1 MRAKAV
7 QTLEF
12 LTGGS
17 LLIRSLLR
25 LALIA
30 LIALLVSV
38 IDVDHWLDAAFVTLL
53 TIYAAAALV
62 WMVVLMQ
69 LPYRRWYGWASTTVD
84 VVFVLALCI
93 TSGAATFWL
102 LPVFL
107 LLPIPVVFLES
118 PVVTAALGV
127 TAATGYLAAGLV
139 YTARQKVHGPPD
151 VVYVQVGFVLWL
163 AAALT
168 VLSFSLRRRARRVEK
183 LLEVRR
189 RLVAEVMQ
197 ADARNSRTLSEQIH
211 DGPLQNMLAA
221 RLDLDQLRRNPSA
234 ENIDLV
240 DAALMESVAALRST
254 VSTLHPQVLDQA
266 GLTAAIQALIDS
278 HEQRWRVPIDADLEE
293 VDRTDGQE
301 MLYRAARE
309 LLTNAAKHSRA
320 SQLRVRLWRNATEDG
335 QSAVSLL
342 VADDGIG
349 FDPEVLTQRVT
360 EGHIGLASLVVGIE
374 AMGGTVR
381 MDTHSGTGTAVTV
394 TLPADQR
401 LL

>member
-7 QTLEF
+7 QALDY

-30 LIALLVSV
+30 LIALLVAV
-38 IDVDHWLDAAFVTLL
+38 IAVDHRLDTAFLALL
-53 TIYAAAALV
+53 TVYAIAATV
-62 WMVVLMQ
+62 WMVVLMGR
-69 LPYRRWYGWASTTVD
+69 PHRRWFGWVSTTVD

-93 TSGAATFWL
+93 ASGAATLWL

-118 PVVTAALGV
+118 PVVTAALGF
-127 TAATGYLAAGLV
+127 TAATAYLTAGLV
-139 YTARQKVHGPPD
+139 YTVHEKMHRPPD
-151 VVYVQVGFVLWL
+151 VMYVQIGFLLWL
-163 AAALT
+163 TAALT
-168 VLSFSLRRRARRVEK
+168 VLSFSLRRRAGRVEK

-197 ADARNSRTLSEQIH
+197 ADARNSRMLSEQLH
-211 DGPLQNMLAA
+211 DGPLQNLLAA
-221 RLDLDQLRRNPSA
+221 RMDLHSLRRNPSA
-234 ENIDLV
+234 ENVDRV

-266 GLTAAIQALIDS
+266 GLTAAIGALIAS
-278 HEQRWRVPIDADLEE
+278 HEQRWGVPIDADLGE
-293 VDRTDGQE
+293 VAPTPGQE
-301 MLYRAARE
+301 MIYRAARE
-309 LLTNAAKHSRA
+309 LLTNATKHSCANRL
-320 SQLRVRLWRNATEDG
+320 QVRLARNPAEDG
-335 QSAVSLL
+335 KAEVSLL

-349 FDPEVLTQRVT
+349 FDPEVLAQRVT
-360 EGHIGLASLVVGIE
+360 QGHIGLASLIAGIE
-374 AMGGTVR
+374 AMGGRVQLNTR
-381 MDTHSGTGTAVTV
+381 PGAGTAVTV

-401 LL
+401 SP